1 MTQNHETSFH
11 LFCSTVNCQ
20 LKLKFSEDL
29 DKCGYPSW
37 TKLKIWKG
45 ARRLLQVIRERRTSA
60 ASAKTCDDL
69 LCVRIIR
76 SPEILF
82 FFSKH
87 RISGF
92 QTPKQHLLHHKLVHP
107 NDWVSWH
114 NPSNIVYV
122 RLRLSAKRILVNYTL
137 WKPNNVVRSGFH
149 SLVIPAGHCPF
160 IQWWGCVHPGQ
171 GGTLMWTG
179 SQGGYLWEKETTIC
193 ELRRGP

>member
-11 LFCSTVNCQ
+11 LFCSTVNCR

-76 SPEILF
+76 SPEIKLQCCNCNCLWMVLMANKTNKIS
-82 FFSKH
+82 SKH
-87 RISGF
+87 ISYTFSSVLKNKTTGIIY
-92 QTPKQHLLHHKLVHP
+92 T
-107 NDWVSWH
+107 
-114 NPSNIVYV
+114 I
-122 RLRLSAKRILVNYTL
+122 ILWSSL
-137 WKPNNVVRSGFH
+137 WN
-149 SLVIPAGHCPF
+149 
-160 IQWWGCVHPGQ
+160 
-171 GGTLMWTG
+171 
-179 SQGGYLWEKETTIC
+179 
-193 ELRRGP
+193 